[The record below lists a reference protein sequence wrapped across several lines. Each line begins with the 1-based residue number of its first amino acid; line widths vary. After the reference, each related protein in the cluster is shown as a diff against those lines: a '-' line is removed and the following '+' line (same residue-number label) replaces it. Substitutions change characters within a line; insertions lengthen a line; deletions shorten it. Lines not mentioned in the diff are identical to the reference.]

1 MKGNKNMKTKMNRF
15 GRWLLAAA
23 LVGAWLGN
31 ARAEETECDSGATPE
46 IRTYFKAKEKEL
58 PKSGPRCQYNEKG
71 NCIRIELKGYLY
83 LPDDTSKPAPILIY
97 NHGSGQDVK
106 PGSFREIGHYFTKL
120 GYVVFIPHRFGHGC
134 STGTY
139 FGKVCEKEADEGAC
153 QMKFLHEQVDDVDLA
168 IKYVKSL
175 KNKDGTKLGDGDRVA
190 IMGHSFGGII
200 TQFANT
206 RDLGQKAV
214 VDVAG
219 GSQSWNWNKSARD
232 ELKDAVAKG
241 VAPTLFFEPM
251 NDKSIEPALVLPMV
265 AGRHCRLFETIL
277 FPPTDSNGDGK
288 ITAADYED
296 DPRDTAH
303 THTMN
308 HTKTY
313 GPAVQEF
320 LTRYFTE
327 PAKPFDKLCE
337 WTSSQPQDPF
347 ELY

>member
-1 MKGNKNMKTKMNRF
+1 MIKRHIRF
-15 GRWLLAAA
+15 GRWLLACA

-31 ARAEETECDSGATPE
+31 ARAEERDLQFLPKCDSGATGE
-46 IRTYFKAKEKEL
+46 IRTYFEVKEKDL
-58 PKSGPRCQYNEKG
+58 PRNDPRCNYNEKG
-71 NCIRIELKGYLY
+71 DCIRIVLMGYLF

-97 NHGSGQDVK
+97 NHGSGQVVK
-106 PGSFREIGHYFTKL
+106 LECEIGHYFTKL
-120 GYVVFIPHRFGHGC
+120 GYVVFFPHRFGHGL
-134 STGTY
+134 SSGTY

-153 QMKFLHEQVDDVDLA
+153 KMKFLHEQVDDVDHA

-175 KNKDGTKLGDGDRVA
+175 KNKDGTKLGDGDRIA

-214 VDVAG
+214 VDNAG
-219 GSQSWNWNKSARD
+219 GSQSWNSNKSARD
-232 ELKDAVAKG
+232 ELRDAVAKG

-251 NDKSIEPALVLPMV
+251 NDQSIEPALTLSVV

-277 FPPTDSNGDGK
+277 FPPIDTDEDDDKKDYK
-288 ITAADYED
+288 ITAEDYEK
-296 DPRDTAH
+296 DPRDKAH
-303 THTMN
+303 VRMMKHPE
-308 HTKTY
+308 TY

-320 LTRYFTE
+320 LTRYFTN

-337 WTSSQPQDPF
+337 GTSSQPQD
-347 ELY
+347 